1 MYSKNIKGKFNVIES
16 FAIRSKSEFYLIG
29 SLIEGEIQKEWFV
42 NVVLN
47 GSLSLTL
54 RIFNIDEIEIS
65 GEEEKYKLLSI
76 SGDNETLDILLGLN
90 IGNEDL
96 NITLEGSN

>member
-16 FAIRSKSEFYLIG
+16 FAIRSKDEFYLIG
-29 SLIEGEIQKEWFV
+29 SLTEGEIQKEWFV
-42 NVVLN
+42 NVLLN

-65 GEEEKYKLLSI
+65 GEVEKYKLLSI

-90 IGNEDL
+90 IGNEDV
-96 NITLEGSN
+96 NITLEGSD

>member
-16 FAIRSKSEFYLIG
+16 FAIRSKDEFYLIG
-29 SLIEGEIQKEWFV
+29 SLTEGEIQKEWFV

-47 GSLSLTL
+47 SSLSLTL

-90 IGNEDL
+90 IGNEDV
-96 NITLEGSN
+96 NITLEGSD